1 MSRRNWIF
9 IVIVML
15 VLQAC
20 RKDPALDT
28 DPIGRTLIELNIPH
42 WAITPGHAPILPA
55 DEPLTVEGVALGRQL
70 FYEKALSD
78 DYSLSCGSCHLQDHA
93 FSDPRQFSI
102 GTDGSLGLRNSMP
115 IINAVWDEIFFWD
128 GRASSLE
135 AQAFK
140 PVVDQREMRNS
151 WPVVVGRLQ
160 ADPQYP
166 DLFEKAFD
174 TRIIDSVLVVKAIA
188 QFERTLLS
196 FNSRFDRYE
205 YHGDSLILTPQEK
218 RGKDLFFGEA
228 NCDNCHMAPLFH
240 DHAMRN
246 IGMGGATDEDG
257 GLANV
262 TGLSSDRGKFKTTT
276 LRNIA
281 VTAPYMHDGRFATL
295 EEVVDFY
302 ADDVRLNDP
311 NLDEHM
317 LPWVMGEIDLDDQER
332 ADLVAFMLTL
342 TDQGFLSDPAFSD
355 PH

>member
-1 MSRRNWIF
+1 MMNRRNSILIF
-9 IVIVML
+9 VVIFF
-15 VLQAC
+15 LQAC
-20 RKDPALDT
+20 RKDPAVEL
-28 DPIGRTLIELNIPH
+28 DPIGPTLIELDIPQ

-55 DEPLTVEGVALGRQL
+55 DEPLTVEGVALGRKL

-78 DYSLSCGSCHLQDHA
+78 DFSLSCGSCHVQDHA

-151 WPVVVGRLQ
+151 WPVVVERLQ
-160 ADPQYP
+160 AHPEYP
-166 DLFEKAFD
+166 DLFERAFD
-174 TRIIDSVLVVKAIA
+174 TRNIDSVLVVKAIA

-205 YHGDSLILTPQEK
+205 YYGDSLILTPQEK

-228 NCDNCHMAPLFH
+228 HCDNCHMAPLFH
-240 DHAMRN
+240 DSALRN
-246 IGMGGATDEDG
+246 IGMSGVDEDE
-257 GLANV
+257 GLAAV
-262 TGLSSDRGKFKTTT
+262 TGLPSDRGRFKTTT
-276 LRNIA
+276 LRNVA

-317 LPWVMGEIDLDDQER
+317 FPWVMGEIDLDEQER
-332 ADLVAFMLTL
+332 ADLVAFMHTL
-342 TDQGFLSDPAFSD
+342 TDQGFLNDPAFSD
-355 PH
+355 PN